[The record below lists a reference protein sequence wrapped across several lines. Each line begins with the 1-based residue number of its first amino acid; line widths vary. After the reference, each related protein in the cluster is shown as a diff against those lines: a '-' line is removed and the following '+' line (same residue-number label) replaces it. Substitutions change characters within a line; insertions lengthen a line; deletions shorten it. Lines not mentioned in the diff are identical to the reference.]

1 MQGKAPFN
9 SIKANMDNNIQ
20 QNIQNLISE
29 RSRQDMVEQ
38 VAEATL
44 AVSEIDGIDSR
55 KAYLEIQSR
64 IQKDRKFRLL
74 INGLSRAAAI
84 LFIPL
89 LVASAILYFRQPDLN
104 NQQKYAM
111 QEITTP
117 LGVRSQITL
126 PDGSNVWLNAESTI
140 RFKVPFDQTSREV
153 SLIGE
158 AFFDVQRNEKVP
170 FLVKSGS
177 VGIKVLGTKFN
188 CKAYEEEY
196 NLEVVLAEGKV
207 SLNTNGGETAE
218 TLIMKPGDRVVFDKI
233 SNQTTKT
240 NGKVDKYIDWHNG
253 KLVFDETPMP
263 EVATQLGRWFGV
275 EILINDPQIEN
286 YKLTTTFENESLHQI
301 LELIKLSSPVEV
313 TYISATINSV
323 NKKQTKAKVIFTKK
337 LRN

>member
-1 MQGKAPFN
+1 MINKVQH
-9 SIKANMDNNIQ
+9 DIQ
-20 QNIQNLISE
+20 DLISE

-44 AVSEIDGIDSR
+44 AVSEIDEIDSR

-64 IQKDRKFRLL
+64 IQKDRKYRLL
-74 INGLSRAAAI
+74 INVLSRAAAI

-89 LVASAILYFRQPDLN
+89 LVATAILYFGKPELK
-104 NQQKYAM
+104 NQQNFAM

-117 LGVRSQITL
+117 LGVRSQVTL
-126 PDGSNVWLNAESTI
+126 PDGSHVWLNAESTI

-153 SLIGE
+153 SLVGE
-158 AFFDVQRNEKVP
+158 AFFDVQKNPKVP
-170 FLVKSGS
+170 FLVKSGN
-177 VGIKVLGTKFN
+177 VGIKVLGTRFN
-188 CKAYEEEY
+188 CKAYEDEY

-207 SLNTNGGETAE
+207 SLSTNGDESAE
-218 TLIMKPGDRVVFDKI
+218 ALIMKPGDRVVFDKI
-233 SNQTTKT
+233 SNQTTLT

-275 EILINDPQIEN
+275 EIVINDPKIEN

-313 TYISATINSV
+313 TYISATINSL

-337 LRN
+337 TKN